1 MTTAII
7 IITYYTGEILFDCL
21 KAALLTNTEEIIIIN
36 NGNPQEVIIR
46 LKSLDPRAKIITG
59 HGNIGF
65 GAGCNLGAR
74 NTNCENLLFLNPDA
88 VLQND
93 AYTNIIKSLNPKTLI
108 GGIIIDEKGKELRGS
123 RRGELSLKSF
133 FNLKSFNL
141 EHQEFPNKLIEI
153 PTISGAFFAV
163 KAKDFNAINGFD
175 EGYFLHVEDIDLC
188 KRFRA
193 YGKIYINPFAKA
205 IHIGSTS
212 KSPKL
217 IIEYYKFKGFI
228 RYLWK
233 FENKFLTILFAP
245 LLALMML
252 FKYVLKV

>member
-7 IITYYTGEILFDCL
+7 IITYHTGEILFDSL
-21 KAALLTNTEEIIIIN
+21 RAALLTKAEEVIIVN
-36 NGNPQEVIIR
+36 NGNSKEVIAK
-46 LKSLDPRAKIITG
+46 LENLDARAKLITG

-93 AYTNIIKSLNPKTLI
+93 AFTNIINSLKPKTLI
-108 GGIIIDEKGKELRGS
+108 GGIIIDDNGKELRGS
-123 RRGELSLKSF
+123 RRGELSFKSF
-133 FNLKSFNL
+133 INPKSFNL
-141 EHQEFPNKLIEI
+141 DYQDLPNKLFEI
-153 PTISGAFFAV
+153 PTISGAFFAI
-163 KAKDFNAINGFD
+163 KAKDYSAINGFD
-175 EGYFLHVEDIDLC
+175 ERYFLHVEDIDLC

-205 IHIGSTS
+205 IHIGGTS

-217 IIEYYKFKGFI
+217 LIEYYKFKGFI

-233 FENKFLTILFAP
+233 FENKLLTILFSP
-245 LLALMML
+245 FLGLML
-252 FKYVLKV
+252 FFKTIFRF